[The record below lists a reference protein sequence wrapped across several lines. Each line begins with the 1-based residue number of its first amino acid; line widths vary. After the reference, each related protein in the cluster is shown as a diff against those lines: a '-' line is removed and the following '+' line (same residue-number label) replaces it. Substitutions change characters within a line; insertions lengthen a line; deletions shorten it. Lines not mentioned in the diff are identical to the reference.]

1 MKTTVF
7 ATLMLSIIVAP
18 TFAAGSPE
26 KRWDQVIPS
35 ADSTRYSTTNSF
47 SVGPTMSKTVE
58 PIFSPNR

>member
-18 TFAAGSPE
+18 AFAGVPE

-35 ADSTRYSTTNSF
+35 ADSTRYSTTNSL